1 MNLHK
6 GLKRLTLV
14 LSVSSGPIFTIYLL
28 AIGNEPVDFGDFIYG
43 VLFFCGGGFL
53 TVWAIYG
60 MALWVIVPVVR
71 WIVTGFHNA
80 NNVEKKS
87 NG

>member
-14 LSVSSGPIFTIYLL
+14 LSVLSGPIFIIYLL
-28 AIGNEPVDFGDFIYG
+28 AIGEMPSDFWVFIFAG
-43 VLFFCGGGFL
+43 LFVCVCVFL
-53 TVWAIYG
+53 AVWAIYG
-60 MALWVIVPVVR
+60 IARWVIVPVVH

-80 NNVEKKS
+80 NAEQKS

>member
-14 LSVSSGPIFTIYLL
+14 LSVLSGPIFTIYLL
-28 AIGNEPVDFGDFIYG
+28 ATGSEPAGFEDFIIG
-43 VLFFCGGGFL
+43 VLLFCVGGFL

-60 MALWVIVPVVR
+60 ISRWVIVPAVR
-71 WIVTGFHNA
+71 WVVKGFHDS
-80 NNVEKKS
+80 NNVEQKK
-87 NG
+87 